1 MAAGGKVKKGAE
13 RRRTYSAGSN
23 MLTMP
28 DSLITNRRKATALE
42 RTSPKADRALSD
54 LEAKQEELA
63 MRNML
68 RDELGSKLDDPNFR
82 VEMGGKKVQGLKK
95 GGKVR
100 GCGVAQRGLTK
111 GRMV

>member
-1 MAAGGKVKKGAE
+1 MAAGGKVGAE

-54 LEAKQEELA
+54 LEEKQKVGDAKHA
-63 MRNML
+63 PR
-68 RDELGSKLDDPNFR
+68 
-82 VEMGGKKVQGLKK
+82 
-95 GGKVR
+95 
-100 GCGVAQRGLTK
+100 
-111 GRMV
+111 

>member
-54 LEAKQEELA
+54 LEAKQA
-63 MRNML
+63 R
-68 RDELGSKLDDPNFR
+68 R
-82 VEMGGKKVQGLKK
+82 VWRCETCSEMS
-95 GGKVR
+95 
-100 GCGVAQRGLTK
+100 
-111 GRMV
+111 

>member
-54 LEAKQEELA
+54 LEEKQKGLA

-82 VEMGGKKVQGLKK
+82 VEMGGKEVQGLKK

>member
-1 MAAGGKVKKGAE
+1 MGAKSK
-13 RRRTYSAGSN
+13 RVQPR
-23 MLTMP
+23 
-28 DSLITNRRKATALE
+28 TALE
-42 RTSPKADRALSD
+42 RTSPKSAMALRR
-54 LEAKQEELA
+54 LEDKQEELA

-68 RDELGSKLDDPNFR
+68 RDELGSKVDDPNFR
-82 VEMGGKKVQGLKK
+82 VEMGGKEVTGLKK